1 MNISEL
7 NKKLEQIDAYFRAG
21 DPTLTEKE
29 RLLTRLVK
37 LNEEVGEL
45 CEAALCENDKN
56 QRAKE
61 KDIDFDA
68 ELADIII
75 CTLLLA
81 LHRKKDVWSQVDK
94 KIDKQF
100 QRFGLV

>member
-1 MNISEL
+1 MNITEFNERL
-7 NKKLEQIDAYFRAG
+7 AKIDAYFRAG
-21 DPTLTEKE
+21 DPSLTEKE
-29 RLLTRLVK
+29 RLFSRIVK

-45 CEAALCENDKN
+45 CEAVLCENDKN

-68 ELADIII
+68 ELADIMI

-81 LHRKKDVWSQVDK
+81 LHRQKNIWDEVEKKLQ
-94 KIDKQF
+94 KQF
-100 QRFGLV
+100 ERFNLN

>member
-1 MNISEL
+1 MNIVEL
-7 NKKLEQIDAYFRAG
+7 NKTLGKIDAYFRAG
-21 DPTLTEKE
+21 DPTLTERE
-29 RLLTRLVK
+29 RLLSRLVK

-45 CEAALCENDKN
+45 CEAALCESDKN

-68 ELADIII
+68 ELADIMI

-81 LHRKKDVWSQVDK
+81 LHRKKDVWNEVEK
-94 KIDKQF
+94 KLEKQF
-100 QRFGLV
+100 ERFGLV